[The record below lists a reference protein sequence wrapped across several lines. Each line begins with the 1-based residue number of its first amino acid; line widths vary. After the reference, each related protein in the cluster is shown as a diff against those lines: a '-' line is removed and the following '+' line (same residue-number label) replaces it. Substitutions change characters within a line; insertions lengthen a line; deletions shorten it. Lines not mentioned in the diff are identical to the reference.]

1 VVQKN
6 NNPSA
11 SQKKICVLGAG
22 SWGTALAS
30 LLASN
35 KHEVDLWGRDGSLI
49 NSIKNS
55 GINEKYLPG
64 IFLSKN
70 LNYTNDFNFAVSN
83 ADIIVISTPSNTLN
97 IILKQIK
104 EVLDFS
110 KNTENY
116 DKQLLLTCKGFNP
129 DTGAFLS
136 NSIDDIFSDAIT
148 FSILSGP
155 SFAVDLA
162 NGLPTSVVV
171 ASKSSKV
178 AKDMALIFHSNHFR
192 VYDNTD
198 IYGVQLGGAV
208 KNIIA
213 FMAGIADGLKLGSNS
228 HAALITRGLNE
239 IIKLGKAMKDL
250 KVKTNTLIG
259 LSGLG
264 DLVLTA
270 GDNKSRNRRFG
281 LYMAQGSSL
290 EKALESVGQTVES
303 RFAVKHAYHLAEK
316 YNIELPITE
325 QAYNILYK
333 DLPVKEAIKNLLS
346 RAQKSE
352 Y

>member
-6 NNPSA
+6 NNTKNT
-11 SQKKICVLGAG
+11 KKICVLGAG

-30 LLASN
+30 LLAGN
-35 KHEVDLWGRDGSLI
+35 NHDVYLWGRDKAFIDSLT
-49 NSIKNS
+49 KS
-55 GINEKYLPG
+55 GVNEKYLPR
-64 IFLSKN
+64 IKLNEN
-70 LNYTNDFNFAVSN
+70 LKYTSDFDFAVSIS
-83 ADIIVISTPSNTLN
+83 DIILISTPSNTLN
-97 IILKQIK
+97 LILHKIK
-104 EVLDFS
+104 KHLHNSNKHLV
-110 KNTENY
+110 
-116 DKQLLLTCKGFNP
+116 LTCKGFNP

-136 NSIDDIFSDAIT
+136 NSIDDMFAEHLNGNSY
-148 FSILSGP
+148 SILSGP

-171 ASKSSKV
+171 ASKSSKI
-178 AKDMALIFHSNHFR
+178 AKEMALVFHSNSFR

-213 FMAGIADGLKLGSNS
+213 FMAGIAYGLELGSNS

-239 IIKLGKAMKDL
+239 IIRLGKAMKEL

-270 GDNKSRNRRFG
+270 GDDKSRNRRFG
-281 LYMAQGSSL
+281 IYIAQGKSL
-290 EKALESVGQTVES
+290 ETALEFVGQTVES
-303 RFAVKHAYHLAEK
+303 RFAVKHAYNLSKK

-325 QAYNILYK
+325 QAYGILYK
-333 DLPVKEAIKNLLS
+333 NLPAKDAIKNLLN

>member
-1 VVQKN
+1 MVQRN
-6 NNPSA
+6 NNQNKA
-11 SQKKICVLGAG
+11 LRKICVLGSG

-35 KHEVDLWGRDGSLI
+35 QHDVYLFGRDSSLI
-49 NSIKNS
+49 NSLKQT

-64 IFLSKN
+64 IKLSEN
-70 LNYTNDFNFAVSN
+70 LKFTDNFEFAVNHSE
-83 ADIIVISTPSNTLN
+83 IILISTPSNTLN
-97 IILKQIK
+97 LILKKIK
-104 EVLDFS
+104 NLFPDNS
-110 KNTENY
+110 KIS
-116 DKQLLLTCKGFNP
+116 KHLILTCKGFNP
-129 DTGAFLS
+129 DTGEFLS
-136 NSIDDIFSDAIT
+136 NSIDDIFLDTIT
-148 FSILSGP
+148 YSVLSGP
-155 SFAVDLA
+155 SFAIDLA

-171 ASKSSKV
+171 ASKHSKV

-208 KNIIA
+208 KNIVA
-213 FMAGIADGLKLGSNS
+213 FMAGIAEGLKLGSNS

-239 IIKLGKAMKDL
+239 IIRLGKAMDGFKI
-250 KVKTNTLIG
+250 KTNTLIG

-270 GDNKSRNRRFG
+270 GDNKSRNKRFG
-281 LYMAQGSSL
+281 LYMAEGRSL

-303 RFAVKHAYHLAEK
+303 RFAVKHAYNLSKK

-325 QAYNILYK
+325 QAYSIIYQGLSVK
-333 DLPVKEAIKNLLS
+333 DAIKNLLS